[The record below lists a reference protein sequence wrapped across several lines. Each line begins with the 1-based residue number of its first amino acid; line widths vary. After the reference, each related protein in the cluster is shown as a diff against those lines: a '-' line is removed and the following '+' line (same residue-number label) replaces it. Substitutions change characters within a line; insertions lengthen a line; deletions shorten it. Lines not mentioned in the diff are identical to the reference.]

1 MKKLIFLIGLIAA
14 LVWVNDRYEETHECQ
29 CDDDC
34 WCKQPGLSLFRWVFP
49 FRHSLQG

>member
-1 MKKLIFLIGLIAA
+1 MGRVMESRGAI
-14 LVWVNDRYEETHECQ
+14 RCECR
-29 CDDDC
+29 DDC